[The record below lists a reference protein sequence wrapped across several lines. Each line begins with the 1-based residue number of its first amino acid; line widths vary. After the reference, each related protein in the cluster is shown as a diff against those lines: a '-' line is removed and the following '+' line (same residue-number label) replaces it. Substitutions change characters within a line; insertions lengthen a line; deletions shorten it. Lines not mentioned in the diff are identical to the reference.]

1 METLIK
7 ALAEIQSE
15 VKVNKELKNNF
26 GNYNYRNVEMILAEV
41 KPLLAKHNLILTLRD
56 EIVSAANRV
65 YVRATATITD
75 GKNVVETTA
84 FAREDESKRG
94 MDLAQLTGSCS
105 SYARKYAL
113 GGLLL
118 LDDNKDIDSLD
129 NTQTQS
135 KQVAS
140 SGAKTKANADLE
152 LQKAKNQLFE
162 ELQSAGIDKS
172 QMKAFVDWAGI
183 NASTLQGVRE
193 ALGVDLQSL
202 ASEFFA
208 KKEQEASSAF

>member
-1 METLIK
+1 MESLIK

-41 KPLLAKHNLILTLRD
+41 KPLLAKHNLILTLKD
-56 EIVSAANRV
+56 EIVSVGSRF
-65 YVRATATITD
+65 YVKAIATITN
-75 GKNVVETTA
+75 GTHSVETTA
-84 FAREDESKRG
+84 YAREDEAKKG
-94 MDLAQLTGSCS
+94 MDLSQLTGSCS

-129 NTQTQS
+129 NTQNHAKPTQRAVS
-135 KQVAS
+135 KPS
-140 SGAKTKANADLE
+140 ADAM
-152 LQKAKNQLFE
+152 LQKAKNQLFTG
-162 ELQSAGIDKS
+162 LQEVGIEKE

-183 NASTLQGVRE
+183 DTSNAKGINDVLN
-193 ALGVDLQSL
+193 VDLQSL
-202 ASEFFA
+202 ASEFFEVQET
-208 KKEQEASSAF
+208 KSKEVF